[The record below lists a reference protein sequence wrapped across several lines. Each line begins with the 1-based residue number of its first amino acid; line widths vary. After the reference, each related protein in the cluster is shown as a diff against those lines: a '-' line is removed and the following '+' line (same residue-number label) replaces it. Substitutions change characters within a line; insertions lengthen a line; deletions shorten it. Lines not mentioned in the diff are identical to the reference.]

1 MNNERSTIVRR
12 IILAISEH
20 YKSNNT
26 SKISGFVQTQYNR
39 IVIHEN
45 TPLSLH
51 DVNESDILLSL
62 NECLSKLELDLNEL
76 LSFVSLVPAIDRVTK
91 QLTAVVE
98 LKSAYFRNLIDS
110 SNTTKV
116 HEDFILYSTD
126 MYQLQG
132 NNSHIMYRELPA
144 KSDREV
150 IASCINF
157 NIGINRGSC
166 GLSAKELGVI
176 KKLYIDIKY
185 GGLNPFN
192 EDEWLDLYKA
202 STYRRALIDDALQCP
217 EKLLGK
223 AITQKYK
230 LAIEMHNVFFSKQER
245 ADTLIRNDFGRVIGR
260 KTKLFSP
267 TELIQQK
274 NLPRYGDIRI
284 AKSRDSINGNEV
296 VEPVELDPF
305 DLNNFIIEENYAD
318 KKTFDV
324 AIPTESQAEQEYV
337 EANQELIVTDFFC

>member
-51 DVNESDILLSL
+51 EVNESDILLSL
-62 NECLSKLELDLNEL
+62 NECLSKLELDLSEL
-76 LSFVSLVPAIDRVTK
+76 LNFVSIVPAIDRITK
-91 QLTAVVE
+91 QLTAVIE
-98 LKSAYFRNLIDS
+98 LKSAYFQNLINSS
-110 SNTTKV
+110 SNTRV

-132 NNSHIMYRELPA
+132 NNNHIMYRELPTNT
-144 KSDREV
+144 DREV

-157 NIGINRGSC
+157 NIGKDRGSC
-166 GLSAKELGVI
+166 GLSLKELRAI

-202 STYRRALIDDALQCP
+202 STYRRALEDDALQCP
-217 EKLLGK
+217 ERVLGK

-230 LAIEMHNVFFSKQER
+230 VATEMHNVFFRKQER

-260 KTKLFSP
+260 KTQLFSP
-267 TELIQQK
+267 SELIQQK

-284 AKSRDSINGNEV
+284 AKSRDAIPSSETA
-296 VEPVELDPF
+296 EPVVLDPF
-305 DLNNFIIEENYAD
+305 DLNNFINEVNGEAE
-318 KKTFDV
+318 KTFDRAV
-324 AIPTESQAEQEYV
+324 ITESQAEQEYV
-337 EANQELIVTDFFC
+337 QANEDLIVTDFFC